1 MRRLVEFIRSI
12 YVVVLFVLLEIA
24 AVSYYARSTAYTEAR
39 LLARTNSMVG
49 GLNKLVTDIGNFFLL
64 GRENR
69 ALTARI
75 STLEEE
81 LARYR
86 EADEAGKLK
95 VELRTMGESKYRMTE
110 AAVVS
115 NTVGRAH
122 NYITLNRGGADGIT
136 NGMGVITPDGA
147 IAGYVVD
154 YSEHYAV
161 AVSIL
166 NPVFRGS
173 GTPEGTAYQGAIRW
187 DGKNPHFVTLEGLSK
202 YAEPEVGQKVFS
214 TGFESYFPA
223 GLLIGTIESATLDQV
238 GTTYTVRV
246 RLAADLSAM
255 NNLVIIENLDHQE
268 INDLQSSEV
277 IQNLEMN

>member
-12 YVVVLFVLLEIA
+12 YVVVLFVLLELA
-24 AVSYYARSTAYTEAR
+24 AVSYYARATAYTEAR

-49 GLNKLVTDIGNFFLL
+49 GLNKVVTDIGNFFRL

-69 ALTARI
+69 ALTSRI
-75 STLEEE
+75 AILEEE

-86 EADEAGKLK
+86 EADAEGRLK
-95 VELRTMGESKYRMTE
+95 VELRALGESKFRMTE
-110 AAVVS
+110 AVVVS

-122 NYITLNRGGADGIT
+122 NYITINRGGGDGVT
-136 NGMGVITPDGA
+136 NGMGLVTPDGA
-147 IAGYVVD
+147 IAGYTVD
-154 YSEHYAV
+154 YTEHYAV

-173 GTPEGTAYQGAIRW
+173 GTPEGTNYQGAIRW
-187 DGKNPHFVTLEGLSK
+187 DGKNPHFVILEGLSK
-202 YAEPEVGQKVFS
+202 YADPQPGQKILS

-223 GLLIGTIESATLDQV
+223 GFLIGTVESATLDEV

-255 NNLVIIENLDHQE
+255 NNLIVIENLDQQE
-268 INDLQSSEV
+268 VSELQQSEV
-277 IQNLEMN
+277 IKNLEMN

>member
-24 AVSYYARSTAYTEAR
+24 ALSYYARSTAYTEAR
-39 LLARTNSMVG
+39 LLSRTNSVVG
-49 GLNKLVTDIGNFFLL
+49 GLNGLVTDMSNFFRL

-69 ALTARI
+69 ALTTRI
-75 STLEEE
+75 AALEEE

-86 EADEAGKLK
+86 EADEAGRLK

-136 NGMGVITPDGA
+136 NGMGVITPDGS
-147 IAGYVVD
+147 IAGYIVD
-154 YSEHYAV
+154 YTEHYAV

-173 GTPEGTAYQGAIRW
+173 GTPEGSAYQGAIRW
-187 DGKNPHFVTLEGLSK
+187 DGRNPHFVTLEGLSK
-202 YAEPEVGQKVFS
+202 YAEPQVGQKILS

-223 GLLIGTIESATLDQV
+223 GLTIGTVESATLDEV

-246 RLAADLSAM
+246 RLSADLSAM
-255 NNLVIIENLDHQE
+255 NNLIIIENLDHQE
-268 INDLQSSEV
+268 IHELQQSEV
-277 IQNLEMN
+277 IKNLETL

>member
-24 AVSYYARSTAYTEAR
+24 AVSYYARSTAYTESR

-75 STLEEE
+75 ATLEEE

-202 YAEPEVGQKVFS
+202 YAEPAVGQKVFS

-277 IQNLEMN
+277 IKNLEMN